1 MTAEPPDGVRTG
13 LNEPQQ
19 RHLLV
24 SCRHVDTLL
33 SSIEAILSAS
43 RSSSPFPRY
52 RTALTPVQARLA
64 ADYLA
69 RIRSRLV
76 HVLESQGIPIPPP
89 QVDALY
95 AIRTTL
101 TFADNAVE
109 ELRPEYMRG
118 YGNMPGAVQADMD
131 GVVDELRTVLLR
143 LDEYLAQDPSRDLES
158 RIERLETSSG
168 DAEALR
174 AIERVITARG
184 LVEFRPTLAMIVDRL
199 ASPTFEIA
207 VFGRVSSGKSS
218 LLNHILGAAVL
229 PVGVTPITAVPTR
242 LSYGDPPGI
251 TASFA
256 NAPMVTASLDLLPA
270 LVTEPLNP
278 GNRRHVTRV
287 DVRYPA
293 PRLEQGVVLVDT
305 PGLGSLAT
313 AGAEETLAYLPRCD
327 LGVVL
332 IDAGSTLMPD
342 DVMTVQALLHAGT
355 PASVLL
361 SKADLLGPDDRAR
374 AGAYI
379 EEHLRAEVGLDIA
392 VHPVS
397 AVGPDATLTDTWF
410 AGEIAPMCQRH
421 QQVAIRS
428 IRRKIVLLREAVRA
442 TLQSTADRGVGRMVV
457 SAESLTDA
465 ETALR
470 RASSLAANIGPMGEQ
485 TAEAVAGGV
494 SIVLHEAAVL
504 LVNDAQWA
512 GLTMEA
518 VKSALGRAAKDTVG
532 NQAEGLRITVGRFAA
547 DLAAALEQATN
558 ALGRPDTPATTEL
571 VGRVRE
577 LPALVLPEVTTPLAA
592 PSILA
597 FARSLRIRA
606 IERQLEAQIGQPLAA
621 ALSAFGVGLRGWM
634 RDAVAEVQTGF
645 HEYAEPLRV
654 SIERARSK
662 IPESADSDG
671 ANARAI
677 QEDLA
682 ALDRVC
688 GDEQPDDQARKAL

>member
-1 MTAEPPDGVRTG
+1 
-13 LNEPQQ
+13 
-19 RHLLV
+19 
-24 SCRHVDTLL
+24 
-33 SSIEAILSAS
+33 
-43 RSSSPFPRY
+43 
-52 RTALTPVQARLA
+52 
-64 ADYLA
+64 
-69 RIRSRLV
+69 
-76 HVLESQGIPIPPP
+76 
-89 QVDALY
+89 
-95 AIRTTL
+95 
-101 TFADNAVE
+101 
-109 ELRPEYMRG
+109 
-118 YGNMPGAVQADMD
+118 
-131 GVVDELRTVLLR
+131 
-143 LDEYLAQDPSRDLES
+143 
-158 RIERLETSSG
+158 
-168 DAEALR
+168 
-174 AIERVITARG
+174 
-184 LVEFRPTLAMIVDRL
+184 
-199 ASPTFEIA
+199 
-207 VFGRVSSGKSS
+207 
-218 LLNHILGAAVL
+218 
-229 PVGVTPITAVPTR
+229 
-242 LSYGDPPGI
+242 
-251 TASFA
+251 
-256 NAPMVTASLDLLPA
+256 
-270 LVTEPLNP
+270 
-278 GNRRHVTRV
+278 
-287 DVRYPA
+287 
-293 PRLEQGVVLVDT
+293 
-305 PGLGSLAT
+305 
-313 AGAEETLAYLPRCD
+313 LPRCD

-361 SKADLLGPDDRAR
+361 SKADLLGLDDRAR